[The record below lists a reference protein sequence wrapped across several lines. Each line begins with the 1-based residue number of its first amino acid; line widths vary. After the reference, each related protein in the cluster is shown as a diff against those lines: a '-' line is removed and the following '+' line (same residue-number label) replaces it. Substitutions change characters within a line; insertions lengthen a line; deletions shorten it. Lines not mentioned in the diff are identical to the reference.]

1 MNLILKNF
9 KRLLINLVS
18 LVLVMLEMLPKYGN
32 TIRSSNSGTVVI
44 TGLPTNVLL
53 RNFDIPLSTNSVQ

>member
-53 RNFDIPLSTNSVQ
+53 RNFDIPLPTNSVE

>member
-44 TGLPTNVLL
+44 TGLPTNELL

>member
-53 RNFDIPLSTNSVQ
+53 RNFDIPLSTNSVE